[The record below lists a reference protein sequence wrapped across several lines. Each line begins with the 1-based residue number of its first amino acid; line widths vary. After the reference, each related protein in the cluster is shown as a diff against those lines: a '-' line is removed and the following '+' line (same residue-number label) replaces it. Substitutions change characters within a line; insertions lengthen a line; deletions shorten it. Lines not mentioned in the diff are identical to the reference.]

1 MSLKGLNLYVVA
13 GDVGIAVPKWI
24 SAERRLDVARLKTTF
39 PKFFDNLQ
47 LDDQGLWQ
55 RFGQNDSD
63 EDGLPV
69 QLAKKITPF
78 QQVLLFQVNYFCVLM
93 LTNPPNGKQ

>member
-24 SAERRLDVARLKTTF
+24 SDERRLDVARLKTTF
-39 PKFFDNLQ
+39 TKFFDNLQ